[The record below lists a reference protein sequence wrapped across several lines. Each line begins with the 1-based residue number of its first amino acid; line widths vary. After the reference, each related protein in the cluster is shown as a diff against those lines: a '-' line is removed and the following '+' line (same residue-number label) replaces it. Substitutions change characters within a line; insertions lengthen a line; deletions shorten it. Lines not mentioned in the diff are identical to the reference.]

1 VVDERDSAQGAG
13 EPVSVGDSQERLRSM
28 QRSRR
33 SRRVGGSARSGRDE
47 ERSDEGTVA
56 EPRVGKK
63 NPSPEAERVV
73 VVRGGLE
80 PPTFRFQFDFQF
92 DRAARRDG

>member
-1 VVDERDSAQGAG
+1 
-13 EPVSVGDSQERLRSM
+13 
-28 QRSRR
+28 
-33 SRRVGGSARSGRDE
+33 
-47 ERSDEGTVA
+47 
-56 EPRVGKK
+56 VGKK

>member
-1 VVDERDSAQGAG
+1 
-13 EPVSVGDSQERLRSM
+13 M
-28 QRSRR
+28 
-33 SRRVGGSARSGRDE
+33 GGSARSGRDE
-47 ERSDEGTVA
+47 EWSDEGTVA

-80 PPTFRFQFDFQF
+80 PPTFRFSGG
-92 DRAARRDG
+92 RSTS